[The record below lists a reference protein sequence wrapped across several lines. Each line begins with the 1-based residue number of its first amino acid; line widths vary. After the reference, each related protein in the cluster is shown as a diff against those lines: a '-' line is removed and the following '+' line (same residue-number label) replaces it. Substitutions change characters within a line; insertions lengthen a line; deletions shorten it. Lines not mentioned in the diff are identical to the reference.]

1 MNEALAEYFLEDA
14 LVVFRKYKKVSEDAC
29 ILSVCGV
36 ERLS

>member
-14 LVVFRKYKKVSEDAC
+14 LAVFRKYKKLAEDAC
-29 ILSVCGV
+29 VLSVCDG